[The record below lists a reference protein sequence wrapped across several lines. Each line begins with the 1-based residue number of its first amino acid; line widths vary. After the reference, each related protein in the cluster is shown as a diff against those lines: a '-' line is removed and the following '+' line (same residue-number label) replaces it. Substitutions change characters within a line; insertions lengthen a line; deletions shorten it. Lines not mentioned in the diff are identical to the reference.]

1 MEYLQ
6 SIGKPVKGFE
16 HFYSILEDGTIR
28 NEWNNH
34 ILKPDKHGCVCFH
47 IRNSRKTLS
56 IARLMAIHYLDM
68 PDDKKHCAFKKDPNK
83 GFDVSN
89 IAWDTLANHNK
100 DRLTRARAIK
110 ADHELLN
117 KQSEEEELYEE
128 LINDD

>member
-1 MEYLQ
+1 MMASFHCL
-6 SIGKPVKGFE
+6 S
-16 HFYSILEDGTIR
+16 T
-28 NEWNNH
+28 NANNK
-34 ILKPDKHGCVCFH
+34 IEGLK
-47 IRNSRKTLS
+47 N
-56 IARLMAIHYLDM
+56 
-68 PDDKKHCAFKKDPNK
+68 CAFKKDPNK

-110 ADHELLN
+110 ADHELIN